1 MKEKSSAPIADLF
14 RKHGITALRLLFVAV
29 FLWLVLHELR
39 GFPEPQA
46 LWQWWKRQSWLFW
59 VVPAALAIAN
69 WTLESGKWHLLANAV
84 TPLPFRQSAQAT
96 LAGAAVS
103 NVIPF
108 RIGEYIGR
116 LMWIPAGHRIAA
128 AALSVFGSLSQM
140 VFTLIFGLIALA
152 GRAELYKPAYAW
164 TAGLVLVGFIGAA
177 ILLHR
182 RGLPA
187 RGKNY
192 LERIAESIRVLSW
205 QRTIQVA
212 LLSLF
217 RYGVFCFSYAWILR
231 EFGLVDSIGSGWQTA
246 ALIFFLQ
253 SFFPSVAALDIGVR
267 VAVPLFLLPG
277 RPETPVVAAALSIYT
292 FNILL
297 PSLAGLLAI
306 LRRRFR

>member
-1 MKEKSSAPIADLF
+1 LKEKSSAPIAELF
-14 RKHGITALRLLFVAV
+14 RKHGWTALRLLFAAA
-29 FLWLVLHELR
+29 FLWLVLRELR
-39 GFPEPQA
+39 AFPEPHT
-46 LWQWWKRQSWLFW
+46 LWQWWKQQSTLFW
-59 VVPAALAIAN
+59 IVPGLLAIAN
-69 WTLESGKWHLLANAV
+69 WTLESAKWHLLANAV
-84 TPLPFRQSAQAT
+84 TPLPFRQSAQAA

-140 VFTLIFGLIALA
+140 VFTLLFGLIALA

-164 TAGLVLVGFIGAA
+164 TAGLVLGGFIAAA

-182 RGLPA
+182 RGMPA

-192 LERIAESIRVLSW
+192 LERIVHGMRVLSSKN
-205 QRTIQVA
+205 TLFLV
-212 LLSLF
+212 LLSLL
-217 RYGVFCFSYAWILR
+217 RYGVFCISYAWILR
-231 EFGLVDSIGSGWQTA
+231 EFELVSTLGSGWQTA

-267 VAVPLFLLPG
+267 VAVPLLLLPG

-292 FNILL
+292 LNILL

-306 LRRRFR
+306 LRKRLR

>member
-1 MKEKSSAPIADLF
+1 M
-14 RKHGITALRLLFVAV
+14 RLLFAAL

-39 GFPEPQA
+39 GFPEPRA
-46 LWQWWKRQSWLFW
+46 LWQWFRQQGFFFWL
-59 VVPAALAIAN
+59 VPIVLAAVN

-84 TPLPFRQSAQAT
+84 TPLPFRQSLQAT

-116 LMWIPAGHRIAA
+116 LMWIPSGHRIAA

-140 VFTLIFGLIALA
+140 VFTLLFGLIALA
-152 GRAELYKPAYAW
+152 GRAELYKPVYAW
-164 TAGLVLVGFIGAA
+164 TAVLVLCTFVLAA

-182 RGLPA
+182 RGMPE
-187 RGKNY
+187 RGRSY
-192 LERIAESIRVLSW
+192 VERIAASIRVLSW
-205 QRTIQVA
+205 KRSALVA
-212 LLSLF
+212 FLSLI
-217 RYGVFCFSYAWILR
+217 RYGVFCLSYAWILH
-231 EFGLVDSIGSGWQTA
+231 EFVLVDTLLDGWQTA

-267 VAVPLFLLPG
+267 IAVPLLLLPG
-277 RPETPVVAAALSIYT
+277 RHETPVVAAALSIYT